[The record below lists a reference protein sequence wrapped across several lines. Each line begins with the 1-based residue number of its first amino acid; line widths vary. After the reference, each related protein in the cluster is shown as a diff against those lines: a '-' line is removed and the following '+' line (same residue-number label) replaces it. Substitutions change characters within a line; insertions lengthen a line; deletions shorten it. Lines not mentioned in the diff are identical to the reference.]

1 VAATALKDNTNIV
14 AKEFFQVSLVTYLL
28 LTLAETVHEGFVS
41 NFFNMNYL
49 LMVVLITGVA
59 MVLTEPP
66 EGAVRQV
73 LEQTGRA
80 VAKTAASVAAAPLS
94 PRKWVAPGVV
104 DLRHFRAKTM
114 TVEDKRRVALRQ
126 MEVAKKYRQLG

>member
-1 VAATALKDNTNIV
+1 MTQSALKENTNVV

-28 LTLAETVHEGFVS
+28 LTLAETLKEGFVS

-49 LMVVLITGVA
+49 LVVVLVTGVG

-66 EGAVRQV
+66 EGAVRQAI
-73 LEQTGRA
+73 ETTGRA

-104 DLRHFRAKTM
+104 DLREYRPKTM
-114 TVEDKRRVALRQ
+114 TVEDKRRMALAQ
-126 MEVAKKYRQLG
+126 MQRAKKHRQL